1 MKSSTRLAVLG
12 LLLCVARANAELT
25 ASSPAGFVSEHDI
38 AIAAPP
44 QRVFYAL
51 TAEVGRWWDA
61 AHSYS
66 GNAANFTLDARA
78 GGCFCERWSDGSVRH
93 MTVVFVEPGRT
104 LRLTGGLG
112 PLQAM
117 AVTGSMTFTL
127 DNDGTATRLHYR
139 YAVSGWAPAGLTTLA
154 EPVDRIQLGQLL
166 RLKRYVETGNPVAG
180 APTN

>member
-1 MKSSTRLAVLG
+1 MFLNK
-12 LLLCVARANAELT
+12 
-25 ASSPAGFVSEHDI
+25 
-38 AIAAPP
+38 
-44 QRVFYAL
+44 
-51 TAEVGRWWDA
+51 
-61 AHSYS
+61 
-66 GNAANFTLDARA
+66 
-78 GGCFCERWSDGSVRH
+78 
-93 MTVVFVEPGRT
+93 

-166 RLKRYVETGNPVAG
+166 RLKRYVETGTPVAG